1 MSPSQTSALATLTPD
16 LNAHGVAIV
25 NTFMQIA
32 AGVGSSLFGGIQA
45 AYQTSALNEGL
56 AENAAIAHGFSGAV
70 TAAIVIGI
78 AGFITALFFSSGLS
92 KKQRGVQS

>member
-1 MSPSQTSALATLTPD
+1 
-16 LNAHGVAIV
+16 
-25 NTFMQIA
+25 MQIA